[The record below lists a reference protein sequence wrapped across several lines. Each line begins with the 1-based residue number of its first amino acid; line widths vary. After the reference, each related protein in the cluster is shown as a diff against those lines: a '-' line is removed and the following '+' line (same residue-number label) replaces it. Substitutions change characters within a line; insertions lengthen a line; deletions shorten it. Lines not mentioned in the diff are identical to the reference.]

1 MKTQLI
7 ILFLTLTAGGALPA
21 RAEQSATSIY
31 TELAEDKCKVI
42 VSDEESGST
51 VHECPGI
58 AGYKLNVLTDD
69 ARQSITVIAPDKK
82 EYPLNYWDVVT
93 RHFSS
98 IGDKAE
104 WRMIKKGKQTIPAA
118 LIVRLKYQEN
128 SEPPQW
134 KSVLTVAKIT
144 PTEICVTDKILASPK
159 QNELARTAAD
169 SASQR
174 ACLESHE

>member
-1 MKTQLI
+1 MI
-7 ILFLTLTAGGALPA
+7 
-21 RAEQSATSIY
+21 
-31 TELAEDKCKVI
+31 
-42 VSDEESGST
+42 DEESGST

-69 ARQSITVIAPDKK
+69 ARQSITIIAPDKK

-98 IGDKAE
+98 IGGKAE
-104 WRMIKKGKQTIPAA
+104 WRVVKQKGKNIPIA

-144 PTEICVTDKILASPK
+144 PTEICVTDKISPSPN
-159 QNELARTAAD
+159 QNEQARQAAD

-174 ACLESHE
+174 PCLEPSE